1 MQTTPKVMELW
12 PRNRASGRVCAS
24 FQSNTANKQHVNQT
38 AKIQQLE
45 RTQKVFNAIK
55 STVDNS
61 ASTTFRAGDISQTL
75 RNGGF
80 PLGSWEVRGEFSN
93 LESSKLIKLDTAA
106 AEWALTDAG
115 VSTDKLS

>member
-1 MQTTPKVMELW
+1 MELW

-24 FQSNTANKQHVNQT
+24 FKSNKANKQHVNQT
-38 AKIQQLE
+38 VKIQQRE

-55 STVDNS
+55 STVENS
-61 ASTTFRAGDISQTL
+61 TSTPFRAGDISQTL

-93 LESSKLIKLDTAA
+93 LESADLIKLDTAA
-106 AEWALTDAG
+106 ADWALTDAG
-115 VSTDKLS
+115 ANTDKLS